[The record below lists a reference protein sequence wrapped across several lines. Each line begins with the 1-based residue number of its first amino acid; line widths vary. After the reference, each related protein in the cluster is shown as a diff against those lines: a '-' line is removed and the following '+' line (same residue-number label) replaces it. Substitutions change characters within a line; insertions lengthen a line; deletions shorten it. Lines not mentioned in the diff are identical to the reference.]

1 MKYEQRDIVEI
12 NFMFPDGTFKPH
24 PALIVSNN
32 QLQEDEGFI
41 YLCLISSKEYNPQ
54 YSFLLEDSMLT
65 VPMLKRSYVKC
76 QLLVGNVERDV
87 LRKLSRIKQPFF
99 EEIVEKVKTS
109 IF

>member
-54 YSFLLEDSMLT
+54 YSFLLEDCMLS
-65 VPMLKRSYVKC
+65 VPMQKRSYVKC

-87 LRKLSRIKQPFF
+87 IRKLSRIKQPFF